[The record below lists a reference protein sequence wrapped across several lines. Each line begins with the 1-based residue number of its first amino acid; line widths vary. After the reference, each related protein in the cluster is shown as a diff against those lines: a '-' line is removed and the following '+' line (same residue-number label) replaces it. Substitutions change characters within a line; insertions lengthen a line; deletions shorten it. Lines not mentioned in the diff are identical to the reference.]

1 MQRSRFLI
9 ALLVLAVPS
18 GDGRG
23 AEPKAIQAAA
33 KTKTRNVFLVTSDGL
48 RWQEV
53 FGGADLALTNKE
65 NGGVADPAVLT
76 KEFGG
81 DTPEIR
87 RKLLMPFVWDVI
99 AKKGQLF
106 GDARAGSDV
115 KVTNG
120 KNFSY
125 PGYNEIFTGAADPQ
139 IDSNDKIPNRN
150 VTVLE
155 WLNGRDEF
163 RGRVAAFGSWDV
175 FPYILNQSRSK
186 LPVVAGWEPLTGG
199 GRTGEESMIGRL
211 LTEMPRLWPDCC
223 YDCFTFHAAF
233 LYLKRQRPRILYIGL
248 GETDEFAHAG
258 QYDQYLRSAHRVDDY
273 LRRLWETAQSLPD
286 YRDTTTLVVTA
297 DHGRGNAPLEWKSHG
312 DKIPG
317 SERIW
322 IAVIG
327 PDTPG
332 LGNRIKHEPLTQSQL
347 AATIAALLGLDYR
360 AFAPKAAPPIKDVL
374 PGSAT
379 DHLGRMKDEG

>member
-1 MQRSRFLI
+1 MQETRFLI
-9 ALLVLAVPS
+9 ALLILAMPS
-18 GDGRG
+18 ADGRG
-23 AEPKAIQAAA
+23 AEPKEILTAAR
-33 KTKTRNVFLVTSDGL
+33 TKTRNVLLVTSDGL

-53 FGGADLALTNKE
+53 FGGADLGLMNKE
-65 NGGVADPAVLT
+65 NGGVTDPVLLT

-81 DTPEIR
+81 DTLEIR
-87 RKLLMPFVWDVI
+87 RRLLMPFVWDVI
-99 AKKGQLF
+99 AKEGQLF

-125 PGYNEIFTGAADPQ
+125 PGYNEIFTGAVDPL

-186 LPVVAGWEPLTGG
+186 LPVVAGWEPLTGD
-199 GRTGEESMIGRL
+199 GRTGEEIMIGRL
-211 LTEMPRLWPDCC
+211 LTETPRLWPDCC
-223 YDCFTFHAAF
+223 YDCFTFQAAF

-273 LRRLWETAQSLPD
+273 LRLLWETVQSLPD
-286 YRDTTTLVVTA
+286 YRDTTTLIVTA
-297 DHGRGNAPLEWKSHG
+297 DHGRGDAPLEWKSHG

-347 AATIAALLGLDYR
+347 AATLAAFLGLDYR
-360 AFAPKAAPPIKDVL
+360 AFAPKAAPPIDAVL
-374 PGSAT
+374 
-379 DHLGRMKDEG
+379 RR